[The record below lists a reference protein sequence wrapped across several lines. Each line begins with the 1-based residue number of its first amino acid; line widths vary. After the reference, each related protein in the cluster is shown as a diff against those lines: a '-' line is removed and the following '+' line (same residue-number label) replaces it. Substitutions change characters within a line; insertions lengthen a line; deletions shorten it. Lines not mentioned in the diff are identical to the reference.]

1 MTLTST
7 PRLRGAPPSASYA
20 WGEAAGNG
28 SAALRLVRH
37 ASSAGAHPTLGRYQ
51 ETRLFWATA
60 AGRPVETAFMVFA
73 DGCASRGRVR
83 H

>member
-7 PRLRGAPPSASYA
+7 PRLRGAPPSAGYA

-37 ASSAGAHPTLGRYQ
+37 ASSAGAHPTLDRCQ
-51 ETRLFWATA
+51 ETRLFWATLGGGP
-60 AGRPVETAFMVFA
+60 AGR
-73 DGCASRGRVR
+73 DRLHGLRRWLR
-83 H
+83 